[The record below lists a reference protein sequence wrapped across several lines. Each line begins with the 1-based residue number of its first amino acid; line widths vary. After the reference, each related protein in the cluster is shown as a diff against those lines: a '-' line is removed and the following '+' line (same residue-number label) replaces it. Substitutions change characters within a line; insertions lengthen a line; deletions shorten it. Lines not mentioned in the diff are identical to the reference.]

1 MSRRLSILVFFI
13 LTGAGLFGQAPEL
26 INYQA
31 IARDAS
37 GNEIQNTPLLVSIRI
52 ATDASATT
60 IVYEE
65 THTPTTNAFGL
76 L

>member
-1 MSRRLSILVFFI
+1 MKKILLSLFVACLSF
-13 LTGAGLFGQAPEL
+13 GLSAQSPEL